1 MFIREQCVSRYVTK
15 PANFSAEEQDQ
26 LFRLL
31 RQLDGDSSA
40 TQRDLAAAVGV
51 SLGRLNT
58 LLRSATDA
66 SLVERITKDSADKRQ
81 RVAYALTLK
90 GASEKNRL
98 TDIFLARKF
107 AEYDALHA
115 ELTGTASG
123 FSPLKGR
130 TKLMQNN
137 LAPIPELYVSYDS
150 AQKLKVEAADLTS
163 HDLTPRQ
170 ICDLELLMNG
180 GFNPLKGFLSE
191 ADYDSVV
198 DNMRLTTGELW
209 PMPITLDVSKD
220 FADSIELGQDI
231 ALRDQEGV
239 ILGTMTVTDKWV
251 PNKAKEAEKVF
262 GADDLAHPA
271 VNYLHHTAG
280 EVYLGGPVTGIQQ
293 PVHYDFRA
301 RRDTPNELRAY
312 FRKMG
317 WRKIVAFQT
326 RNPLHRAHQELTFRA
341 AREAEANLLI
351 HPVVGLTKPG
361 DIDHFTRV
369 RCYEAVLD
377 QYPASTTTMSLLNL
391 AMRMAGPREA
401 VWHGLIRKNHGCT
414 HFIVGRDHAGPGKN
428 SAGEDFYGPYDAQD
442 LFREHQEEI
451 GITMVDFK
459 HMVYVQERAQYEP
472 ADEIADK
479 DDVTILNISGTELR
493 RRLAEGL
500 EIPEWFSFPTV
511 VQELRK
517 SKPPRAKQGFTVFF
531 TGFSGSG
538 KSTIANALM
547 VKLMEM
553 GGRPVTL
560 LDGDIV
566 RKNLSSELGFS
577 KEHRDL
583 NIRRI
588 GYVASEITKNGGI
601 AICAPIA
608 PYASTRRA
616 VREDIEAFGAFVEVH
631 VATTIEEC
639 ERRDRKGL
647 YKLAREGKIKE
658 FTGISDPYDV
668 PENPEL
674 SVETENVEVD
684 NCAHQVLLKLESMG
698 LIKA

>member
-1 MFIREQCVSRYVTK
+1 M
-15 PANFSAEEQDQ
+15 
-26 LFRLL
+26 
-31 RQLDGDSSA
+31 
-40 TQRDLAAAVGV
+40 
-51 SLGRLNT
+51 
-58 LLRSATDA
+58 
-66 SLVERITKDSADKRQ
+66 ADN
-81 RVAYALTLK
+81 LT
-90 GASEKNRL
+90 
-98 TDIFLARKF
+98 
-107 AEYDALHA
+107 
-115 ELTGTASG
+115 
-123 FSPLKGR
+123 
-130 TKLMQNN
+130 
-137 LAPIPELYVSYDS
+137 PIPELYVSHES
-150 AQKLKVEAADLTS
+150 AQKLKVEAGNLTS

-180 GFNPLKGFLSE
+180 GFNPLKGFHSE
-191 ADYDSVV
+191 ADYNSVV
-198 DNMRLTTGELW
+198 ENMRTADGALW
-209 PMPITLDVSKD
+209 PIPITLDVKSA
-220 FADSIELGQDI
+220 FADKIEIGQDI

-239 ILGTMTVTDKWV
+239 ILATMTVTDKWV
-251 PNKAKEAEKVF
+251 PNKAREAEMVF
-262 GADDLAHPA
+262 GADDSAHPA
-271 VNYLHHTAG
+271 VNYLHNQAG
-280 EVYLGGPVTGIQQ
+280 DVYLSGPVTGIQQ
-293 PVHYDFRA
+293 PVHYDFRG

-317 WRKIVAFQT
+317 WRKVVAFQT

-341 AREAEANLLI
+341 AKEAQANLLI

-361 DIDHFTRV
+361 DVDHFTRV

-377 QYPASTTTMSLLNL
+377 QYPASTTAMSLLNL

-414 HFIVGRDHAGPGKN
+414 HFIVGRDHAGPGNN
-428 SAGEDFYGPYDAQD
+428 SKGEDFYGPYDAQD
-442 LFREHQEEI
+442 LFREHQEEM
-451 GITMVDFK
+451 GIEMVDFK
-459 HMVYVQERAQYEP
+459 HMVWVSERSQYE
-472 ADEIADK
+472 AMDEIKDK
-479 DDVTILNISGTELR
+479 DEVTILNISGTELR

-500 EIPEWFSFPTV
+500 EIPEWFSFPQV
-511 VQELRK
+511 VEELRRTRPAR
-517 SKPPRAKQGFTVFF
+517 SKQGFTVFL

-608 PYASTRRA
+608 PYATTRRA
-616 VREDIEAFGAFVEVH
+616 VREEIEEFGAFIEVH
-631 VATTIEEC
+631 VATSIEEC

-668 PENPEL
+668 PVNPEM
-674 SVETENVEVD
+674 VMETENVEVD
-684 NCAHQVLLKLESMG
+684 NCAHQIILKLESMG

>member
-1 MFIREQCVSRYVTK
+1 MTIPSPQFT
-15 PANFSAEEQDQ
+15 AAEEDM

-31 RQLDGDSSA
+31 RQLDITPDA
-40 TQRDLAAAVGV
+40 TQRTTAEALGI

-58 LLRSATDA
+58 LLRTTSEQGLIQISARDGP
-66 SLVERITKDSADKRQ
+66 DKRQ
-81 RVAYALTLK
+81 RFAYAITAR
-90 GASEKNRL
+90 GAATKNRL
-98 TDIFLARKF
+98 TDQFLKRKF
-107 AEYDALHA
+107 AEYEALHA
-115 ELTGTASG
+115 ELTGTTSG
-123 FSPLKGR
+123 LVPFKSR
-130 TKLMQNN
+130 MHIMQNN

-150 AQKLKVEAADLTS
+150 AQKLKVEAADLIS
-163 HDLTPRQ
+163 WDLTPRQ

-180 GFNPLKGFLSE
+180 GFNPLKGFLTE
-191 ADYDSVV
+191 ADYDGVV
-198 DNMRLTTGELW
+198 ENMRLADGSLW
-209 PMPITLDVSKD
+209 PMPITLDVSEE
-220 FADSIELGQDI
+220 FASSLKEGQDI

-239 ILGTMTVTDKWV
+239 ILATMTVTDNWV
-251 PNKAKEAEKVF
+251 PNKAREAEKVF
-262 GADDLAHPA
+262 GADDDAHPA
-271 VNYLHHTAG
+271 VNYLHNTAG
-280 EVYLGGPVTGIQQ
+280 KVYLGGPVTGIQQ

-317 WRKIVAFQT
+317 WRKVVAFQT

-341 AREAEANLLI
+341 AREAQANLLI
-351 HPVVGLTKPG
+351 HPVVGMTKPG
-361 DIDHFTRV
+361 DVDHFTRV

-377 QYPASTTTMSLLNL
+377 KYPQATTSMSLLNL

-401 VWHGLIRKNHGCT
+401 VWHGLIRANHGCT

-442 LFREHQEEI
+442 LFREHQDEI
-451 GITMVDFK
+451 GIEMVDFK

-472 ADEIADK
+472 ADEIEDK
-479 DDVTILNISGTELR
+479 ENVTILNISGTELR

-500 EIPEWFSFPTV
+500 EIPEWFSFPEV
-511 VQELRK
+511 VRELRRT
-517 SKPPRAKQGFTVFF
+517 KPPRSKQGFTVFF

-608 PYASTRRA
+608 PYATTRRA
-616 VREDIEAFGAFVEVH
+616 VREDVEQFGAFVEVH

-668 PENPEL
+668 PADPEL

-698 LIKA
+698 LISGTWG

>member
-1 MFIREQCVSRYVTK
+1 MQTEPTCMST
-15 PANFSAEEQDQ
+15 EDEDH

-31 RQLDGDSSA
+31 RQLDLTPAAS
-40 TQRDLAAAVGV
+40 QRALAAAFGM
-51 SLGRLNT
+51 SLGRLNG
-58 LLRSATDA
+58 LLRAATDA
-66 SLVERITKDSADKRQ
+66 GFIEVTDHDSADKRK
-81 RVAYALTLK
+81 RVAYALTLR
-90 GASEKNRL
+90 GGSTKNRL
-98 TDIFLARKF
+98 TNAFLKRKF

-115 ELTGTASG
+115 ELTGTTSG
-123 FSPLKGR
+123 LSPFRHR

-137 LAPIPELYVSYDS
+137 LAPIPELYVSFDS
-150 AQKLKVEAADLTS
+150 SQKMKIDAADLTS
-163 HDLTPRQ
+163 HDLTLRQ

-180 GFNPLKGFLSE
+180 GFNPLKGFLTE
-191 ADYDSVV
+191 EDYNGVV
-198 DNMRLTTGELW
+198 DNMRLADGTLW

-220 FADSIELGQDI
+220 YAEGVEIGQDI

-239 ILGTMTVTDKWV
+239 ILGTMTVTDKWT

-262 GADDLAHPA
+262 GADDSAHPA
-271 VNYLHHTAG
+271 VNYLHNTAG
-280 EVYLGGPVTGIQQ
+280 DVYLGGPVTGIQQ
-293 PVHYDFRA
+293 PVHYDFRG

-317 WRKIVAFQT
+317 WRKVVAFQT

-341 AREAEANLLI
+341 AKEAQANLLI

-361 DIDHFTRV
+361 DVDHFTRV

-377 QYPASTTTMSLLNL
+377 QYPAATTSMSLLNL

-414 HFIVGRDHAGPGKN
+414 HFIVGRDHAGPG
-428 SAGEDFYGPYDAQD
+428 SSSQGEDFYGPYDAQD
-442 LFREHQEEI
+442 LFREHQEEM
-451 GITMVDFK
+451 GIEMVDFK

-472 ADEIADK
+472 ADEITDK
-479 DDVTILNISGTELR
+479 DKVTILNISGTELR

-500 EIPEWFSFPTV
+500 EIPEWFSFPQV
-511 VQELRK
+511 VEQLRRT
-517 SKPPRAKQGFTVFF
+517 KPARNKQGFTVFL

-553 GGRPVTL
+553 GGRPTTL

-608 PYASTRRA
+608 PYATTRRA
-616 VREDIEAFGAFVEVH
+616 VREDIEQFGAFIEVH
-631 VATTIEEC
+631 VATSIEEC

-647 YKLAREGKIKE
+647 YKLAREGKIKG

-674 SVETENVEVD
+674 SLETENVDVD
-684 NCAHQVLLKLESMG
+684 NCAHQILLKLDSMG
-698 LIKA
+698 LITG

>member
-1 MFIREQCVSRYVTK
+1 MAAPDKHPFTDEDEQT
-15 PANFSAEEQDQ
+15 
-26 LFRLL
+26 FRLL
-31 RQLDGDSSA
+31 RQLDLAPDASQRA
-40 TQRDLAAAVGV
+40 TAQALGV
-51 SLGRLNT
+51 SLGALNAQLKAAAQT
-58 LLRSATDA
+58 GL
-66 SLVERITKDSADKRQ
+66 ITISDRAGPDRRQ
-81 RVAYALTLK
+81 RFAYGITAK
-90 GASEKNRL
+90 GAAEKARL
-98 TDIFLARKF
+98 ATGFLARKRT
-107 AEYDALHA
+107 EYDALHA
-115 ELTGTASG
+115 ELTGSSAGLTV
-123 FSPLKGR
+123 KNR
-130 TKLMQNN
+130 MIDMQN
-137 LAPIPELYVSYDS
+137 LHAPIPELFVSYDS
-150 AQKLKVEAADLTS
+150 AQKLKVEAGELVS
-163 HDLTPRQ
+163 LDLTPRQ

-180 GFNPLKGFLSE
+180 GFNPLKGFLTE
-191 ADYDSVV
+191 DDYTGVV
-198 DNMRLTTGELW
+198 ENMRLADGTLW
-209 PMPITLDVSKD
+209 PMPITLDVSED
-220 FADSIELGQDI
+220 FAASIEPGQDI

-239 ILGTMTVTDKWV
+239 ILAIMSVTDRYSPDKSR
-251 PNKAKEAEKVF
+251 EAEMVF

-271 VNYLHHTAG
+271 VNFLHNHAG
-280 EVYLGGPVTGIQQ
+280 PVYLGGPITGIQQ
-293 PVHYDFRA
+293 PVHYDFRM
-301 RRDTPNELRAY
+301 RRDTPNELRAF

-317 WRKIVAFQT
+317 WRRIVAFQT

-341 AREAEANLLI
+341 AKEAEANLLI

-377 QYPASTTTMSLLNL
+377 QYPAATTTMSLLNL

-414 HFIVGRDHAGPGKN
+414 HMIVGRDHAGPGKN

-442 LFREHQEEI
+442 LFREHADEI
-451 GITMVDFK
+451 GIEMVDFK
-459 HMVYVQERAQYEP
+459 HMVYVQDRAQYEP
-472 ADEIADK
+472 ADEVEEGAT
-479 DDVTILNISGTELR
+479 VLNISGTELR
-493 RRLAEGL
+493 RRLSEGL

-511 VQELRK
+511 VKELRRT
-517 SKPPRAKQGFTVFF
+517 KPPRAEQGFTVFL

-608 PYASTRRA
+608 PYAATRRA
-616 VREDIEAFGAFVEVH
+616 VREDIESYGAFVEVH
-631 VATTIEEC
+631 VATSIEEC

-668 PENPEL
+668 PQTPEVSL
-674 SVETENVEVD
+674 DTESVSVD
-684 NCAHQVLLKLESMG
+684 HCAHQILLKLEQMG
-698 LIKA
+698 LVAG

>member
-1 MFIREQCVSRYVTK
+1 MTLLSK
-15 PANFSAEEQDQ
+15 PALDDEDL

-31 RQLDGDSSA
+31 RQLDLAPGASQRA
-40 TQRDLAAAVGV
+40 TATALKV
-51 SLGRLNT
+51 SLGRLNS
-58 LLRSATDA
+58 LLRAAADA
-66 SLVERITKDSADKRQ
+66 GLITVDQRAGPDKRQ
-81 RVAYALTLK
+81 RFAYALTTRGAAKKNQLISAFLK
-90 GASEKNRL
+90 RKLSE
-98 TDIFLARKF
+98 
-107 AEYDALHA
+107 YHALHA
-115 ELTGTASG
+115 ELTGTKSSI
-123 FSPLKGR
+123 SPLSDR
-130 TKLMQNN
+130 TRLMNN
-137 LAPIPELYVSYDS
+137 YLTPIPELYVSYDS
-150 AQKLKVEAADLTS
+150 AQKMKTEAANLTS
-163 HDLTPRQ
+163 WDLTPRQ

-191 ADYDSVV
+191 EDYNGVV
-198 DNMRLTTGELW
+198 ENMRLSTGELW
-209 PMPITLDVSKD
+209 PMPITLDVGDD
-220 FADSIELGQDI
+220 FAQSVEVGQDI

-239 ILGTMTVTDKWV
+239 ILAMMSVTDKWE
-251 PNKAKEAEKVF
+251 PNKANEAEKVF
-262 GADDLAHPA
+262 GADDSAHPA
-271 VNYLHHTAG
+271 VNYLHNQAG
-280 EVYLGGPVTGIQQ
+280 KIYLGGPITGIQQ

-301 RRDTPNELRAY
+301 RRDTPNEMRAY

-317 WRKIVAFQT
+317 WRKVVAFQT

-341 AREAEANLLI
+341 AKEAQANLLI

-377 QYPASTTTMSLLNL
+377 QYPSSTTSMSLLNL

-442 LFREHQEEI
+442 LFREHQEEM
-451 GITMVDFK
+451 GIEMVDFK

-472 ADEIADK
+472 ADEIEDREN
-479 DDVTILNISGTELR
+479 VTILNISGTELR

-500 EIPEWFSFPTV
+500 EIPEWFSFPQV
-511 VQELRK
+511 VSELRK
-517 SKPPRAKQGFTVFF
+517 SRPPRASQGFTVFF

-608 PYASTRRA
+608 PYATTRRA
-616 VREDIEAFGAFVEVH
+616 VREDVEAFGAFIEVH
-631 VATTIEEC
+631 VATSIEEC

-684 NCAHQVLLKLESMG
+684 NCAHQVILKLESMG
-698 LIKA
+698 LIKG